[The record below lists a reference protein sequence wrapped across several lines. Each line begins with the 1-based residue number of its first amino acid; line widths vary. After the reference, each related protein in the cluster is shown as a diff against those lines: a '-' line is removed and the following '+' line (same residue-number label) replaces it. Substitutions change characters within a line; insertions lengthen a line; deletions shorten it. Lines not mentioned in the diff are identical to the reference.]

1 MTSYAK
7 INENNIVENLIVCL
21 DEDINTQQGT
31 HIKVTSETNEA
42 RIGDQ
47 YVSEKNKFKTPKPF
61 ESWTLNE
68 ETLIWE
74 APKIKPTDG
83 FYRWDEDSNDWIKV
97 S

>member
-7 INENNIVENLIVCL
+7 INENNIVENLIICS

-74 APKIKPTDG
+74 APKTKPTDG